1 MTIYELQIVNFVQCR
16 KFLFQLLKLMVYAT
30 NDLYGKESNFSV
42 MHYLCDYYDL
52 RLNLKIK
59 GLKGR
64 GLLVISINLIVY

>member
-1 MTIYELQIVNFVQCR
+1 MQKISLSAF
-16 KFLFQLLKLMVYAT
+16 KA
-30 NDLYGKESNFSV
+30 NDLYGKESSFSV